1 MTAATP
7 NASSGQPT
15 ASAATLVLQFASGPI
30 VFLLLSLLPYG
41 GVPPEGRTALGVFG
55 WMVMWWMARPVPW
68 AVASILPLILFPM
81 FNVMNVG
88 ATVVLYGQNIFFWIW
103 GTVLMGYA
111 MDRHGLAKRFALWF
125 MSLKWVNGSANR
137 TAFGFMLVTGLISMM
152 LSDAATVAVM
162 IPVAVSLV
170 AFVRTVQPQKDGE
183 GKSNF
188 GAFLALGALY
198 GSVAGGTATI
208 AGIPHNALSVA
219 LLEQLTGRALGWFEW
234 MVAGVPVFV
243 VLLLVFYF
251 VLLFFLPPEFKVVP
265 GGTEFLR
272 AERARLGP
280 LSAGEKSTLFVFAMM
295 VTLFVL
301 PTALGLTLGAG
312 NPVTVWARTGLNL
325 YVVPPIVLLLLFGTP
340 VDWRRGQ
347 YVLGWR
353 EAVTH
358 TPWDIMILVASATG
372 VVNALVEFRFVEL
385 AGEAVA
391 GLGFGDVTL
400 AFVASVVVA
409 FSTNV
414 ISGVAATS
422 FFGGL
427 FIPAAQE
434 VGWNP
439 AAMAILIPNA
449 AVGIALPWA
458 GASCGTAFATG
469 QIEMKDMIKIGMVA
483 TLVFAFAIA
492 AVHLLMAPF
501 V

>member
-1 MTAATP
+1 MTVAEP
-7 NASSGQPT
+7 SSSSGQPT
-15 ASAATLVLQFASGPI
+15 TSASTLVLKFASGPI
-30 VFLLLSLLPYG
+30 VALALYLVPYG
-41 GVPPEGRTALGVFG
+41 GVSLEGRVALGVFG

-68 AVASILPLILFPM
+68 AVSSILPLVLFPV

-88 ATVVLYGQNIFFWIW
+88 ETVALYGQNIFFWIW
-103 GTVLMGYA
+103 GTILMGYA

-125 MSLKWVNGSANR
+125 MSLQWVNGSASR

-170 AFVRTVQPQKDGE
+170 AFIRSVQPKEGP

-219 LLEQLTGRALGWFEW
+219 LLEELNGRTLGWFEW
-234 MVAGVPVFV
+234 MFAGFPVFV

-251 VLLFFLPPEFKVVP
+251 VLRFFLPPEFKVVP
-265 GGTEFLR
+265 GGVEFLR
-272 AERARLGP
+272 QERLRLGP
-280 LSAGEKSTLFVFAMM
+280 LSSGERSTLFVFVMM

-301 PTALGLTLGAG
+301 PALLGLTLGAG
-312 NPVTVWARTGLNL
+312 SPVTAWARRGLNL
-325 YVVPPIVLLLLFGTP
+325 YVVPPIVLLLLFSTP
-340 VDWRRGQ
+340 VNWRQGQ
-347 YVLGWR
+347 FVLGWR
-353 EAVTH
+353 EAVAH
-358 TPWDIMILVASATG
+358 TPWDIMILVTSAAG
-372 VVNALVEFRFVEL
+372 VVGALVEFGFVDL
-385 AGEAVA
+385 AGGAVA
-391 GLGFGDVTL
+391 GLGLGSVSL
-400 AFVASVVVA
+400 AFVASFVVA
-409 FSTNV
+409 FSTNL

-422 FFGGL
+422 FFGSI
-427 FIPAAQE
+427 FIPAAEQ
-434 VGWNP
+434 VGLNP
-439 AAMAILIPNA
+439 ATMAILIPNA

-469 QIEMKDMIKIGMVA
+469 QIEMKDMIRIGMAA
-483 TLVFAFAIA
+483 TLVFAIAIA

>member
-1 MTAATP
+1 
-7 NASSGQPT
+7 
-15 ASAATLVLQFASGPI
+15 
-30 VFLLLSLLPYG
+30 
-41 GVPPEGRTALGVFG
+41 
-55 WMVMWWMARPVPW
+55 
-68 AVASILPLILFPM
+68 
-81 FNVMNVG
+81 
-88 ATVVLYGQNIFFWIW
+88 
-103 GTVLMGYA
+103 
-111 MDRHGLAKRFALWF
+111 
-125 MSLKWVNGSANR
+125 
-137 TAFGFMLVTGLISMM
+137 
-152 LSDAATVAVM
+152 
-162 IPVAVSLV
+162 
-170 AFVRTVQPQKDGE
+170 
-183 GKSNF
+183 
-188 GAFLALGALY
+188 
-198 GSVAGGTATI
+198 
-208 AGIPHNALSVA
+208 
-219 LLEQLTGRALGWFEW
+219 
-234 MVAGVPVFV
+234 
-243 VLLLVFYF
+243 
-251 VLLFFLPPEFKVVP
+251 
-265 GGTEFLR
+265 
-272 AERARLGP
+272 
-280 LSAGEKSTLFVFAMM
+280 
-295 VTLFVL
+295 
-301 PTALGLTLGAG
+301 
-312 NPVTVWARTGLNL
+312 
-325 YVVPPIVLLLLFGTP
+325 
-340 VDWRRGQ
+340 
-347 YVLGWR
+347 
-353 EAVTH
+353 
-358 TPWDIMILVASATG
+358 MILVASATG

>member
-1 MTAATP
+1 
-7 NASSGQPT
+7 
-15 ASAATLVLQFASGPI
+15 
-30 VFLLLSLLPYG
+30 
-41 GVPPEGRTALGVFG
+41 
-55 WMVMWWMARPVPW
+55 
-68 AVASILPLILFPM
+68 
-81 FNVMNVG
+81 
-88 ATVVLYGQNIFFWIW
+88 
-103 GTVLMGYA
+103 
-111 MDRHGLAKRFALWF
+111 
-125 MSLKWVNGSANR
+125 
-137 TAFGFMLVTGLISMM
+137 
-152 LSDAATVAVM
+152 
-162 IPVAVSLV
+162 
-170 AFVRTVQPQKDGE
+170 VQPPAGR

-219 LLEQLTGRALGWFEW
+219 LLERLTGRSLGWFEW

-251 VLLFFLPPEFKVVP
+251 VLRFFLPLEFKVVP
-265 GGTEFLR
+265 GGAEFLQT
-272 AERARLGP
+272 ERAKLGP
-280 LSAGEKSTLFVFAMM
+280 LSAGERSTLFVFAMM

-301 PTALGLTLGAG
+301 PTLFGLTLGPE
-312 NPVTVWARTGLNL
+312 NPVTVWAGPGLNL
-325 YVVPPIVLLLLFGTP
+325 YVVPPIILLLLFSTP

-347 YVLGWR
+347 FVLGWR

-358 TPWDIMILVASATG
+358 TPWDIMILVTATTG
-372 VVNALVEFRFVEL
+372 VVDALVKFRFVEV
-385 AGEAVA
+385 AGGAVA
-391 GLGFGDVTL
+391 GLGLESVSL

-409 FSTNV
+409 FSTNL

-422 FFGGL
+422 FFGGI

-434 VGWNP
+434 VGLNP
-439 AAMAILIPNA
+439 ATMAILIPNA

-469 QIEMKDMIKIGMVA
+469 QIEMKDMIRIGLVA
-483 TLVFAFAIA
+483 TLVFAFSTA